1 MNSFA
6 LLLIALSFLFF
17 NFDNSQNVELT
28 ITGIRSSEGKIR
40 IGLFKDDQT
49 FQKETAA
56 QNFEFEKTGLKNGEM
71 TVQLELEPGII
82 GLSLL
87 DDENDDS
94 EMNYNF
100 FGLPKEGF
108 GFSNYYHSGFTK
120 PVFDDF
126 DFELNKPDQRV
137 EIKIRYV
144 L

>member
-1 MNSFA
+1 MNLFA
-6 LLLIALSFLFF
+6 PFLIVLSFLFS
-17 NFDNSQNVELT
+17 NSDNSQNVELT

-40 IGLFKDDQT
+40 IGLFEDDQT

-71 TVQLELEPGII
+71 TVQLKLESGII

-87 DDENDDS
+87 DDENGNS
-94 EMNYNF
+94 EMDYNF

-120 PVFDDF
+120 PVFEDF
-126 DFELNKPDQRV
+126 DFELNKPDQQV
-137 EIKIRYV
+137 EIKIRYI